1 MNRGQR
7 QAVQKGQVGQDEVP
21 AFDKTLAL
29 DAPGPHARSPG
40 ASRPSPPGASGSPRS
55 RSGAWRRLCGSW
67 VPQEEPIDR
76 PTRCQD
82 WTLSQKRPGSRPP
95 CALPPAL
102 AVDKLPAWV
111 MNHLPRSTEPSL
123 RCRILRGVGSSSIST
138 YTRLNGRR
146 PRSPRPWACIE
157 PSLMHI
163 SSGLWHSGTW
173 CQVSDEARLANPPS
187 CTGSPGGKSNSA
199 IRFDVSHGSRRSWP
213 KRFAECP
220 RGPARLG
227 KRDGC
232 MVRRWSPSPRTRP
245 NPRFSNSLR
254 WLRNTCSLTVR
265 SSHGTASSVRRVNR
279 PRTSSASS
287 TPASSRAPSRRQG

>member
-7 QAVQKGQVGQDEVP
+7 QAVQKGQVGRDEV
-21 AFDKTLAL
+21 
-29 DAPGPHARSPG
+29 
-40 ASRPSPPGASGSPRS
+40 
-55 RSGAWRRLCGSW
+55 RRLTRRWLSMPLAPALGLPEHPDQHRPERPVLLAVDQELGEGYAGLG

-76 PTRCQD
+76 PTRRQHCM
-82 WTLSQKRPGSRPP
+82 LSQERPGSRP

-111 MNHLPRSTEPSL
+111 MNHSPRSTEPSP
-123 RCRILRGVGSSSIST
+123 RCRILRDVGSSSTST
-138 YTRLNGRR
+138 YTRPNGRR
-146 PRSPRPWACIE
+146 PRSPRPWASTE

-199 IRFDVSHGSRRSWP
+199 IQFDVSHASRRSWR
-213 KRFAECP
+213 KLFAECP
-220 RGPARLG
+220 KGPARLG

-245 NPRFSNSLR
+245 NPRFTNSLR
-254 WLRNTCSLTVR
+254 
-265 SSHGTASSVRRVNR
+265 
-279 PRTSSASS
+279 
-287 TPASSRAPSRRQG
+287 